1 MSDLSAAIVRL
12 EESILRA
19 RSREGGSSVKRI
31 MLDVSDVELLI
42 QEASYAD
49 ALQAEVERT
58 RSKDSEMPTTVE
70 QIIDRMGSLSSAA
83 IARIIVAGQKH
94 QDERFADGVFE

>member
-12 EESILRA
+12 EEAILRA
-19 RSREGGSSVKRI
+19 RSREGGSLVKRI

-58 RSKDSEMPTTVE
+58 QPKDSMVFDTDDLSGPEHVE
-70 QIIDRMGSLSSAA
+70 VR
-83 IARIIVAGQKH
+83 RNT
-94 QDERFADGVFE
+94 RP